1 MSSPGHRRTFVA
13 LLLPLGRAYRRHVD
27 RALASTGQ
35 SHATALAVM
44 LLGRLGD
51 GVRQGALAEELG
63 VEAPSVV
70 PLIDAMAREGLV
82 ERRVDPTDKRARTLH
97 LSDAGRDL
105 AARAE
110 IVSAEVRAQLFAGI
124 PDADVATA
132 VAVMRRLSDAIAAAQ
147 ELGA

>member
-1 MSSPGHRRTFVA
+1 MPFPDNRRAFTA
-13 LLLPLGRAYRRHVD
+13 ILMPLARAYRRHVD

-70 PLIDAMAREGLV
+70 PLIDAMEREGLV
-82 ERRVDPTDKRARTLH
+82 ERRVDPGDRRARTLH
-97 LSDAGRDL
+97 LSDAGRAL
-105 AARAE
+105 AAEAE
-110 IVSAEVRAQLFAGI
+110 LVTARVRTELFAGI
-124 PDADVATA
+124 PPEDIAATTRTL
-132 VAVMRRLSDAIAAAQ
+132 RRLSDAIVAAQ
-147 ELGA
+147 EPSA

>member
-1 MSSPGHRRTFVA
+1 MPIDDSRRDFSA
-13 LLLPLGRAYRRHVD
+13 RLMPLARAYRRHVD

-70 PLIDAMAREGLV
+70 PLIDAMEREGLV
-82 ERRVDPTDKRARTLH
+82 ERRVDPGDRRARTLH
-97 LSDAGRDL
+97 LSDAGRRL
-105 AARAE
+105 AAEAE
-110 IVSAEVRAQLFAGI
+110 IVTARVRADLFTGV
-124 PDADVATA
+124 PADEVATA
-132 VAVMRRLSDAIAAAQ
+132 ARVLRRLADAIAAAQ
-147 ELGA
+147 EPTA